1 MNSVQIDDWQEATI
15 QVQPALMKPAAPAP
29 ALVQAPLLN
38 DVEPSSTLT
47 RLEYGEQGHTFFKD
61 EPGTP
66 PCVILK
72 DLPSTWF
79 VNGVAK
85 FKIAIALKRD
95 ATHPSGYKTIRK
107 PVKLSSTIDRRYAKQ
122 SQANLGEDFSKFV
135 CVQRQYN
142 ENNTYRIPLCKGMD
156 LSRRYQ
162 LGQEFL
168 PDMYVVAISDIDTGK
183 YKAVHSKKFVVM
195 SKRQPDVIEANRNPN
210 AAKKATRN
218 GEKRMKRSEQI
229 KALVTTNKQIVDQY
243 RVQASEIERLKRE
256 NGQMVQL
263 LEQLNAM
270 ARIGQASQSTDV
282 LACFRICLGT
292 TDNFN
297 WMKRKAPEP
306 QLHALGSK
314 EPAAKQQRQRI

>member
-1 MNSVQIDDWQEATI
+1 MQSTPVIDDWQEATI
-15 QVQPALMKPAAPAP
+15 EKQPALMAPVVPAP
-29 ALVQAPLLN
+29 VLN
-38 DVEPSSTLT
+38 EPEPTSTLT

-61 EPGTP
+61 EPGVP
-66 PCVILK
+66 PSVVLNN
-72 DLPSTWF
+72 LPTSWF
-79 VNGVAK
+79 KNGVAK

-107 PVKLSSTIDRRYAKQ
+107 PVKLSSTMDRRYAK
-122 SQANLGEDFSKFV
+122 ANAASLGEDFNKFV
-135 CVQRQYN
+135 CVERKYS
-142 ENNTYRIPLCKGMD
+142 ESNTYRIPLCKGMD

-168 PDMYVVAISDIDTGK
+168 PDMYVVAISDNVMNGAK
-183 YKAVHSKKFVVM
+183 HKAIHSKKFVVM

-256 NGQMVQL
+256 NSQMVSL

-270 ARIGQASQSTDV
+270 AKIGQATQSTDV

-292 TDNFN
+292 TNNFN

>member
-1 MNSVQIDDWQEATI
+1 MQPQQQIDDWQEATI
-15 QVQPALMKPAAPAP
+15 QVQPALVKAPAP
-29 ALVQAPLLN
+29 AQVLN

-61 EPGTP
+61 EPGVP

-95 ATHPSGYKTIRK
+95 ATHPCGYKTIRK
-107 PVKLSSTIDRRYAKQ
+107 AVKLSSTIDRRYAKQ
-122 SQANLGEDFSKFV
+122 NMPSEDFSKFV
-135 CVQRQYN
+135 SVSRNWKQ
-142 ENNTYRIPLCKGMD
+142 EGTYRIPLCKGMD

-270 ARIGQASQSTDV
+270 ATIGQASQSADV

-292 TDNFN
+292 TNNFN

-314 EPAAKQQRQRI
+314 EPAAKQQRQRL

>member
-1 MNSVQIDDWQEATI
+1 MSLNQVDDWQEATI
-15 QVQPALMKPAAPAP
+15 EKQPALMAPEPAP
-29 ALVQAPLLN
+29 VLN
-38 DVEPSSTLT
+38 EPEPTSTLT
-47 RLEYGEQGHTFFKD
+47 RLEYGEQGNTFFKD

-66 PCVILK
+66 PCVILNNV
-72 DLPSTWF
+72 PTSWF
-79 VNGVAK
+79 KNGIAK

-107 PVKLSSTIDRRYAKQ
+107 AVKLSSTMDRRYAK
-122 SQANLGEDFSKFV
+122 ANPLTDDFSKFV
-135 CVQRQYN
+135 SVQRQYSSS
-142 ENNTYRIPLCKGMD
+142 NTYRIPLCKGMD

-168 PDMYVVAISDIDTGK
+168 PDMYVVAISDNVINGAK
-183 YKAVHSKKFVVM
+183 HKAIHSKKFVVM

-210 AAKKATRN
+210 ASKKATRN
-218 GEKRMKRSEQI
+218 GEKRMRRSEQI
-229 KALVTTNKQIVDQY
+229 KALVSSNKQIVDQY
-243 RVQASEIERLKRE
+243 KAQTSEIERLKRE

-270 ARIGQASQSTDV
+270 AKIGQATQSTDV

-292 TDNFN
+292 TNNFN

-306 QLHALGSK
+306 TLHALGSSSQ
-314 EPAAKQQRQRI
+314 PAAKQQRQRI

>member
-1 MNSVQIDDWQEATI
+1 
-15 QVQPALMKPAAPAP
+15 
-29 ALVQAPLLN
+29 
-38 DVEPSSTLT
+38 
-47 RLEYGEQGHTFFKD
+47 
-61 EPGTP
+61 
-66 PCVILK
+66 
-72 DLPSTWF
+72 
-79 VNGVAK
+79 
-85 FKIAIALKRD
+85 LKRD
-95 ATHPSGYKTIRK
+95 SSHPSGYKTIRK
-107 PVKLSSTIDRRYAKQ
+107 AVKLSSTIDRRYAKQ
-122 SQANLGEDFSKFV
+122 NMPSEEFSKFV
-135 CVQRQYN
+135 SVQRHYKD
-142 ENNTYRIPLCKGMD
+142 ENTYRIPLCKGMD

-168 PDMYVVAISDIDTGK
+168 PDMYVVAISDVDTGK

-270 ARIGQASQSTDV
+270 ATIGQASQSTDV

-292 TDNFN
+292 TSNFN

-314 EPAAKQQRQRI
+314 EPAAKQQRQRL

>member
-1 MNSVQIDDWQEATI
+1 MIQTTQINDWQEATI
-15 QVQPALMKPAAPAP
+15 EKQPALMAPAP
-29 ALVQAPLLN
+29 AAPVLN
-38 DVEPSSTLT
+38 EPEPTSTLT
-47 RLEYGEQGHTFFKD
+47 RLEYGEQGNTFFKD

-66 PCVILK
+66 PCVVLSN
-72 DLPSTWF
+72 LPSTWF
-79 VNGVAK
+79 KNGVAK

-107 PVKLSSTIDRRYAKQ
+107 PVKLSSTMDRRFAKAGIA
-122 SQANLGEDFSKFV
+122 SLGEDFKQFV
-135 CVQRQYN
+135 CVQRQYSAS
-142 ENNTYRIPLCKGMD
+142 NTYRIPLCKGMD

-183 YKAVHSKKFVVM
+183 NKAVHSKKFVVM
-195 SKRQPDVIEANRNPN
+195 SKRQPDVIEANRNPD
-210 AAKKATRN
+210 ATKKATRN
-218 GEKRMKRSEQI
+218 GEKRMRRSEQI
-229 KALVTTNKQIVDQY
+229 KALVSSNKQIVDQY
-243 RVQASEIERLKRE
+243 KAQTSEIERLKRE

-270 ARIGQASQSTDV
+270 AKIGQATQSTDV

-292 TDNFN
+292 TNNFN

-306 QLHALGSK
+306 TLHALGSSSQ
-314 EPAAKQQRQRI
+314 PAAKQQRQRI

>member
-1 MNSVQIDDWQEATI
+1 MQSAQIDDWQEATI

-29 ALVQAPLLN
+29 APVLN

-61 EPGTP
+61 EPGVP

-95 ATHPSGYKTIRK
+95 ISHPSGYKTIRK

-122 SQANLGEDFSKFV
+122 NQANLGEDFSKFV

-142 ENNTYRIPLCKGMD
+142 DNNTYRIPLCKGMD

-270 ARIGQASQSTDV
+270 ARIGQSSQSTDV

-306 QLHALGSK
+306 QLHALGSNSQ
-314 EPAAKQQRQRI
+314 PAAKQQRQRI